1 MQKQIA
7 ITLFLITLLT
17 LIFLPRLLSPSS
29 HWSSDESQWMARSR
43 TFILALER
51 GDFADTLTTH
61 HPGVTTTWIG
71 GATIWVASGKQS
83 VSEWLKSI
91 DFFSTTMLA
100 RIRFPIALLTGL
112 LILLAGELLYRL
124 FSARYAVIGTLFLAI
139 EPALL
144 AESRRIHT
152 DVLTAEF
159 LLLTLLLWLC
169 YLEAKIPRRRD
180 LVFSGICFGLAC
192 LTKSHAGAFLI
203 FLPFMLF
210 WYVKQKG
217 LSGTKMLVSVFLFS
231 SVMLMTI
238 LITLPYL
245 WTLTFRNLP
254 ITPLILIG
262 CGSVLLWSWKKLSTQ
277 ASLSR
282 IELSML
288 GGSLLLI
295 LVIAAAAAK
304 YILAGMY
311 TALTTAHELP
321 TLFLGDIRYNPGPLY
336 YPVMLFVWSTL
347 LALPLTG
354 LAIYGAWQQ
363 RHQNPKLFRITI
375 VLICFS
381 LFYLIGLS
389 FVAKKIARYLV
400 IFLPA
405 ISILTAIGTIHLTQY
420 FSKTRI
426 RYLVFAV
433 VVILQ
438 IAPVLRLH
446 PYYITYHFP
455 LLSGEWIS
463 KNTSLGGG
471 VGLDIAAAYLNDKP
485 DARNLRVR
493 VSPFA
498 TGLDKYFV
506 GETSRRRTEEILSHN
521 VTFNYDVEYIRV
533 RQIQGVPIDGL
544 PTGAIP
550 ATTLQL
556 RNVLTRELEHV
567 VQLDG
572 VDYVWIY
579 RVLTSHT
586 NSATDSR

>member
-7 ITLFLITLLT
+7 ITLFLITLLA

-29 HWSSDESQWMARSR
+29 HWSSDESQWMERSR
-43 TFILALER
+43 TFILALEK
-51 GDFADTLTTH
+51 GNFADTLTTH
-61 HPGVTTTWIG
+61 HPGVTTTWLG

-91 DFFSTTMLA
+91 DFFSPAMLA

-124 FSARYAVIGTLFLAI
+124 FGTLYAAIGTLFLAV
-139 EPALL
+139 EPFLL

-159 LLLTLLLWLC
+159 LFLTLLLWLC
-169 YLEAKIPRRRD
+169 YLEAKIPRQRD

-203 FLPFMLF
+203 FLPLMLF

-217 LSGTKMLVSVFLFS
+217 LSETKMLLNFFLFS
-231 SVMLMTI
+231 SVSLMTI

-245 WTLTFRNLP
+245 WTLTSRSLP
-254 ITPLILIG
+254 IAPLIFLG
-262 CGSVLLWSWKKLSTQ
+262 CGGVILWSWKKLSTQ

-282 IELSML
+282 IELSIL
-288 GGSLLLI
+288 GGGLLLI
-295 LVIAAAAAK
+295 AVITAASAK
-304 YILAGMY
+304 YILMGMY
-311 TALTTAHELP
+311 TTLTTAHELP
-321 TLFLGDIRYNPGPLY
+321 TLFLGNIRYNPGPLY

-347 LALPLTG
+347 LALPLTV
-354 LAIYGAWQQ
+354 LALYGAWQQ
-363 RHQNPKLFRITI
+363 RHQNTKLFRITI

-400 IFLPA
+400 IFAPA
-405 ISILTAIGTIHLTQY
+405 MSILTAIGTIHLAQY
-420 FSKTRI
+420 FSKI
-426 RYLVFAV
+426 RVRYFVFAILVF
-433 VVILQ
+433 LQ
-438 IAPVLRLH
+438 IVPVLPLH

-455 LLSGEWIS
+455 LLSGEWVS

-485 DARNLRVR
+485 DAQNLRVR

-506 GETSRRRTEEILSHN
+506 GETSRRRTGKTLSHN
-521 VTFNYDVEYIRV
+521 APFDYDVEYIRV
-533 RQIQGVPIDGL
+533 RQIQGIPIDAL
-544 PTGAIP
+544 PTEAIL
-550 ATTLQL
+550 AAVLQL
-556 RNVLTRELEHV
+556 KNIFPRELEHV
-567 VQLDG
+567 VQLNG

-579 RVLTSHT
+579 RVLPL
-586 NSATDSR
+586 

>member
-1 MQKQIA
+1 MQKQIST
-7 ITLFLITLLT
+7 TLFLITLLT
-17 LIFLPRLLSPSS
+17 LIFLPRVLSPSS

-43 TFILALER
+43 TFILALES
-51 GDFADTLTTH
+51 GNFADTLTTH

-71 GATIWVASGKQS
+71 GATIWVASGRRS

-124 FSARYAVIGTLFLAI
+124 FGTLYAAIGTLFLAI
-139 EPALL
+139 EPSLL

-169 YLEAKIPRRRD
+169 YLEAKTPRRRD

-192 LTKSHAGAFLI
+192 LTKSHAGAFLM
-203 FLPFMLF
+203 FLPLILF
-210 WYVKQKG
+210 WYTKQRG
-217 LSGTKMLVSVFLFS
+217 LSGAKMLISLFLFS
-231 SVMLMTI
+231 SVTLMTV

-254 ITPLILIG
+254 IAPFILFG
-262 CGSVLLWSWKKLSTQ
+262 CSGVLLWSWKKLSTQ

-282 IELSML
+282 TELSIL
-288 GGSLLLI
+288 GGGLLLI
-295 LVIAAAAAK
+295 AVIAAAAAK

-347 LALPLTG
+347 LAVPLTS

-381 LFYLIGLS
+381 LFYVIGLS

-405 ISILTAIGTIHLTQY
+405 MSILAAIGVIHLTQY

-426 RYLVFAV
+426 RYLALAV
-433 VVILQ
+433 VIILQ
-438 IAPVLRLH
+438 IVPVLRLH

-471 VGLDIAAAYLNDKP
+471 VGLDIAATYLNNKP
-485 DARNLRVR
+485 DAQNLKVR
-493 VSPFA
+493 ASPFA

-506 GETSRRRTEEILSHN
+506 GETLNQHTTA
-521 VTFNYDVEYIRV
+521 VFDYDVEYIRV
-533 RQIQGVPIDGL
+533 RQIQGVPIDAL
-544 PTGAIP
+544 PTGGAP
-550 ATTLQL
+550 ATALQL
-556 RNVLTRELEHV
+556 RNTSPRELEHI
-567 VQLDG
+567 VQLNG

-579 RVLTSHT
+579 RVLNPHKHT
-586 NSATDSR
+586 APTNKQ

>member
-43 TFILALER
+43 TFILALEN
-51 GDFADTLTTH
+51 GNFADTLTTH

-71 GATIWVASGKQS
+71 GATIWVTSGRHS

-91 DFFSTTMLA
+91 DFFSPAMLA

-124 FSARYAVIGTLFLAI
+124 FGTLYAAIGTLFLAI
-139 EPALL
+139 EPSLL

-159 LLLTLLLWLC
+159 LLLTLLLWLY
-169 YLEAKIPRRRD
+169 YLEAKTPRRRD

-192 LTKSHAGAFLI
+192 LTKSHAGVFLI
-203 FLPFMLF
+203 FLPLMLF
-210 WYVKQKG
+210 WYAKQRG
-217 LSGTKMLVSVFLFS
+217 LSGAKMLVSVFLFS
-231 SVMLMTI
+231 SVTLMTV

-254 ITPLILIG
+254 IAPLILFG

-282 IELSML
+282 IELSIL
-288 GGSLLLI
+288 GGGLLLI
-295 LVIAAAAAK
+295 FSIAAAAAK

-347 LALPLTG
+347 LAVPLTG
-354 LAIYGAWQQ
+354 LAIYSAWQQ
-363 RHQNPKLFRITI
+363 RHQNPTLFRITI

-426 RYLVFAV
+426 RYLVLAV
-433 VVILQ
+433 VIILQ
-438 IAPVLRLH
+438 TVPVLRLH

-471 VGLDIAAAYLNDKP
+471 VGLDIAAAYLNNKP
-485 DARNLRVR
+485 DAQNLKVR
-493 VSPFA
+493 ASPFA
-498 TGLDKYFV
+498 TSLDKYFV
-506 GETSRRRTEEILSHN
+506 GETLNQHTN
-521 VTFNYDVEYIRV
+521 AAFDYDVEYIRV
-533 RQIQGVPIDGL
+533 RQIQGVPIDSL
-544 PTGAIP
+544 PTRATPAI
-550 ATTLQL
+550 ALQL
-556 RNVLTRELEHV
+556 RKTSPRELEHI
-567 VQLDG
+567 VQLNG

-579 RVLTSHT
+579 RVLTPI
-586 NSATDSR
+586 RKGF

>member
-192 LTKSHAGAFLI
+192 LTKSHASAFLI

-363 RHQNPKLFRITI
+363 RHQNLKLFRITI

-556 RNVLTRELEHV
+556 RNVLPRELEHV
-567 VQLDG
+567 VQLNG

-579 RVLTSHT
+579 RGLTSRT